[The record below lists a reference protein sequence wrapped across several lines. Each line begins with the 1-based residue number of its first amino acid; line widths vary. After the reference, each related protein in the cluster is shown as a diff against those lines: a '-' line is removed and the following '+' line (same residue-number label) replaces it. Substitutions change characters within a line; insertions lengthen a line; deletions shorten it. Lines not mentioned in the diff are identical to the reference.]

1 MSDGNFLTRMLSGGS
16 QPQSATEAPLGSG
29 LADMARAKILQK
41 QYQDHVAMATQTG
54 DEPMTYEE
62 FIRSKTSGGQN
73 GK

>member
-1 MSDGNFLTRMLSGGS
+1 MSDGNFLTRLFSGNTTPAS
-16 QPQSATEAPLGSG
+16 PVDVPLGSG

-41 QYQDHVAMATQTG
+41 QYQDHVAMANATG

-62 FIRSKTSGGQN
+62 FIRSKQGGQN

>member
-1 MSDGNFLTRMLSGGS
+1 MSDGNFLTRMLTGNTS
-16 QPQSATEAPLGSG
+16 PAPVTEAPLGSG

-62 FIRSKTSGGQN
+62 FIRNRTQGAKN
-73 GK
+73 GN